1 MTRHIGRLTALFVK
15 KHKTPG
21 MFGDGGNLYLQITNA
36 NARSWI
42 FRYGGGVSSKGKPL
56 SRELGLGSAFNVTL
70 EEARDAAYEYRKL
83 LQQGIDPLDTR
94 HARKALTRLEAAKAV
109 TFAKCAEG
117 YFQAHSPGWKPKYA
131 ALWSSSMAQHI
142 LPTLGSLPVT
152 AIDTAA
158 ILRALTPIWTTKPET
173 ATKLRSRIEAVL
185 DQARVLGH
193 RDGDNPARW
202 RGHLDKLLAAP
213 GKVRRVEHRPAMP
226 YASIPAFMAQLR
238 ARDGIEA
245 RALEFCIL
253 TAARSAEVLGARRQ
267 EFNLD
272 NATWTIP
279 AERMKGSTEHRLPLS
294 PAALQIVSVK
304 SDSKLVFDVGDQSG
318 RALYKELKRLGID
331 ASVHGFRST
340 FRDWAA
346 EQTTFPNHVIEQA
359 LAHSIGKVEAAYR
372 RSDLLEQRR
381 ALMESWA
388 RYCDGTSD
396 AAVVPLRKMR

>member
-1 MTRHIGRLTALFVK
+1 MAKHIGRLTALFVK

-42 FRYGGGVSSKGKPL
+42 FRYGN
-56 SRELGLGSAFNVTL
+56 RYAGLGSALNVTL

-94 HARKALTRLEAAKAV
+94 RARKAQTRLEAAKAV

-117 YFQAHSPGWKPKYA
+117 YFQAHSPGWKAKYA

-158 ILRALTPIWTTKPET
+158 ILRTLTPIWTTKPET

-226 YASIPAFMAQLR
+226 HASIPAFMAQLR
-238 ARDGIEA
+238 IRESIDA

-279 AERMKGSTEHRLPLS
+279 AERMKGGTEHRVPLS
-294 PAALQIVSVK
+294 PAALQIMSAK

-372 RSDLLEQRR
+372 RSDLFEKRR
-381 ALMESWA
+381 ELMNAWA
-388 RYCDGTSD
+388 RFCTNAG
-396 AAVVPLRKMR
+396 AAEVVPLKAVKRS

>member
-1 MTRHIGRLTALFVK
+1 LQSSGLDIIDSECTAKVQQQ
-15 KHKTPG
+15 
-21 MFGDGGNLYLQITNA
+21 LQ
-36 NARSWI
+36 
-42 FRYGGGVSSKGKPL
+42 
-56 SRELGLGSAFNVTL
+56 
-70 EEARDAAYEYRKL
+70 
-83 LQQGIDPLDTR
+83 
-94 HARKALTRLEAAKAV
+94 AAKAV

-117 YFQAHSPGWKPKYA
+117 YFQAHSPGWKAKYA
-131 ALWSSSMAQHI
+131 ALWSSSMVQHI
-142 LPTLGSLPVT
+142 LPTLGSLPVA

-158 ILRALTPIWTTKPET
+158 VLRVLTPIWTTKPET

>member
-142 LPTLGSLPVT
+142 LPT
-152 AIDTAA
+152 
-158 ILRALTPIWTTKPET
+158 
-173 ATKLRSRIEAVL
+173 SRRRQPGPMAWPSR
-185 DQARVLGH
+185 Q
-193 RDGDNPARW
+193 
-202 RGHLDKLLAAP
+202 AP
-213 GKVRRVEHRPAMP
+213 G
-226 YASIPAFMAQLR
+226 
-238 ARDGIEA
+238 
-245 RALEFCIL
+245 
-253 TAARSAEVLGARRQ
+253 GARQ
-267 EFNLD
+267 G
-272 NATWTIP
+272 A
-279 AERMKGSTEHRLPLS
+279 K
-294 PAALQIVSVK
+294 
-304 SDSKLVFDVGDQSG
+304 G
-318 RALYKELKRLGID
+318 RASSGDAVRFYPGIHGP
-331 ASVHGFRST
+331 ASST
-340 FRDWAA
+340 
-346 EQTTFPNHVIEQA
+346 
-359 LAHSIGKVEAAYR
+359 
-372 RSDLLEQRR
+372 
-381 ALMESWA
+381 
-388 RYCDGTSD
+388 
-396 AAVVPLRKMR
+396 